1 VKSIA
6 SKDRI
11 AVVNIVA
18 ARMIFQYGFLER
30 VAAIFAR
37 HEVVVDMIATSEVSL
52 AMTTDP
58 SARLEPVVAELS
70 EFADVTVE
78 DGMSLVSVV
87 GEELRERADFVSLV
101 FGVLSRL
108 KVNLELIS
116 YGATRN
122 NLAFVV
128 AKSRLRDVISALHQE
143 LFGV

>member
-1 VKSIA
+1 
-6 SKDRI
+6 
-11 AVVNIVA
+11 VA
-18 ARMIFQYGFLER
+18 EIFG
-30 VAAIFAR
+30 R
-37 HEVVVDMIATSEVSL
+37 HEIVIDMIATSEVSL

-58 SARLEPVVAELS
+58 SARLDPVVAELS
-70 EFADVTVE
+70 KFADVAVK

-101 FGVLSRL
+101 FAILARL

-128 AKSRLRDVISALHQE
+128 AKDRLKDVTSALHQE
-143 LFGV
+143 LFGA